1 MNDEEKPTQIL
12 KYKNDTKQSTVVIE
26 VGSSIV
32 STDNNWNNFAFLYR
46 DKKWDGNRN
55 EENSYIMKEEE
66 RLLELW

>member
-1 MNDEEKPTQIL
+1 MNDEEKSTQIL
-12 KYKNDTKQSTVVIE
+12 KYKSDTKQTTVVFE

-55 EENSYIMKEEE
+55 VEYF
-66 RLLELW
+66 

>member
-12 KYKNDTKQSTVVIE
+12 KYKSDTKQTTVVIE

-46 DKKWDGNRN
+46 DKK
-55 EENSYIMKEEE
+55 
-66 RLLELW
+66 